1 MLGLVFVSHSYKL
14 AQALR
19 DLAQQ
24 VSPAQ
29 VPIACAGG
37 VGENRA
43 EFGTDATAIAEAIQQ
58 VDHPNGVLVLM
69 DLGSAI
75 LSAQMALE
83 LLPEALRARVH
94 FCPAPLVEGAIAA
107 AVQASL
113 SDDIEAVCR
122 EAQGSLKPKAEQLG
136 FEDAAAETQAGSPA
150 AEARQRIFTLVNP
163 HGLHARPAAQF
174 VQRAARFQ
182 AEIYV
187 HNLTTG
193 KGPVSARSLNALAT
207 LGALEGHRIAVSASG
222 PQAEQALTALAA
234 LVEDGFGERA
244 EETPQTAASQ
254 RSAPPE
260 EGAYAGIPIADGIAL
275 GKLHVYRPAPPLV
288 PSRPGKDPQ
297 TEWAALQTALQQ
309 AGEYIR
315 KRRRRVAQT
324 AGETQA
330 AIFDAHA
337 LLLQDPALLERA
349 HRSIQNG
356 QNAAAAWQAAVEQ
369 AASEYDALPDEYL
382 RQRAADVRDVGRQV
396 LLLLTGGRTHT
407 PTFSSPVIL
416 LAEDLTPTE
425 TAQLDLKNVLGI
437 ATVRGGP
444 TSHSAILARG
454 LGIPAVAGLPPQVLT
469 LPDATDAAL
478 DGFSGYF
485 WAQPDEQVRARL
497 EARRSE
503 WLTRQE
509 TLLQKV
515 HQPAA
520 TTDNRRVEV
529 AANAGSLEE
538 AHAACRQG
546 ADGIGLL
553 RTEFLFLTRTAP
565 PSEEEQM
572 NTLQAISAAMDNLPV
587 IVRTLDAGGDK
598 PLPYIQ
604 HPQEANPFLGT
615 RAIRLGFRQED
626 LFRTQLRAILRAGAQ
641 ANLRVMFPMVAT
653 LDELR
658 RARALLES
666 VHTELES
673 AGLPHRWP
681 IETGIMVEIPSAAL
695 CAAQL
700 APEVDFFSIGTND
713 LTQYTLAAERGNPN
727 LEYLSDGLHPA
738 VLRLIRMVT
747 EAAHAAGK
755 WVGVCG
761 ELAGDLNAAPI
772 LVGLGV
778 DELSLNPA
786 GIPQVKE
793 RICQL
798 EYRAAQ
804 RLAEKALEAP
814 DARAVRRLVEQA
826 AR

>member
-43 EFGTDATAIAEAIQQ
+43 EFGTDATAIAEAIRQ

-83 LLPEALRARVH
+83 LLPEEVRERVR

-113 SDDIEAVCR
+113 TDDIEAVCR
-122 EAQGSLKPKAEQLG
+122 EAQGSLKPKSEQLG
-136 FEDAAAETQAGSPA
+136 FGTASAEAETGAPA
-150 AEARQRIFTLVNP
+150 AGAHQRVLTLVNP

-174 VQRAARFQ
+174 VQRAAGFQ
-182 AEIYV
+182 AEVYV

-222 PQAEQALTALAA
+222 PQARQALEALAA
-234 LVEDGFGERA
+234 LVEDGFGER
-244 EETPQTAASQ
+244 EEIPQTGPL
-254 RSAPPE
+254 RGGAPPE

-297 TEWAALQTALQQ
+297 TEWEALQTALRQ
-309 AGEYIR
+309 AGEAIR
-315 KRRRRVAQT
+315 KRRRRVAQS

-337 LLLQDPALLERA
+337 LLLQDPDLLERA
-349 HRSIQNG
+349 RRSIQSG
-356 QNAAAAWQAAVEQ
+356 QNAAAAWQEAVEQ

-396 LLLLTGGRTHT
+396 LLLLTGGRTQALK
-407 PTFSSPVIL
+407 FSSPVIL
-416 LAEDLTPTE
+416 VAEDLTPTE

-437 ATVRGGP
+437 ATVQGGP

-454 LGIPAVAGLPPQVLT
+454 LGIPAVAGLPPHVLT
-469 LPDATDAAL
+469 LPDDTEAAL
-478 DGFSGYF
+478 DGFSGHF
-485 WAQPDEQVRARL
+485 WAQPDEQVRVRL

-503 WLTRQE
+503 WLARQE
-509 TLLQKV
+509 TLQQEV

-520 TTDNRRVEV
+520 TTDGRRVEV

-538 AHAACRQG
+538 AHAACHQG
-546 ADGIGLL
+546 AEGIGLL
-553 RTEFLFLTRTAP
+553 RTEFLFLTRATP
-565 PSEEEQM
+565 PGEEEQM
-572 NTLQAISAAMDNLPV
+572 EALQAISAAMDNLPV

-615 RAIRLGFRQED
+615 RAIRLGFQQEA

-666 VHTELES
+666 VHAELERT
-673 AGLPHRWP
+673 GLPHRWP

-695 CAAQL
+695 CAAKL

-747 EAAHAAGK
+747 DAAHAAGK

-761 ELAGDLNAAPI
+761 ELAGDLTAVPI

-793 RICQL
+793 RIRQL
-798 EYRAAQ
+798 DFQAAQ
-804 RLAEKALEAP
+804 QLAEEALNAP
-814 DARAVRRLVEQA
+814 DGSAVRRLVEQA